1 MSDMEEKL
9 KIYTIQNDAGMK
21 AEILNYGATIMSLW
35 VPDTLGNLYD
45 VLLGYRLPTSYLQP
59 DNPYFNCA
67 VGRYANRIKNGC
79 FELNQIT
86 YHLDTGGQKHCLH
99 SGPTGFDKKL
109 WQLVEQSNNEI
120 TLGLFSEEGEG
131 GYPGRLDVKLIYK
144 LTPDNVLHIRYVS
157 SCDQDCPVNLTFHG
171 YFNLGGKGTGG
182 HQLNIG
188 AMSYLEVDG
197 DLIPSGRT
205 LSVENSGYDLRE
217 GRLMA
222 ELYAEGITLDHCYV
236 VNTQGNVQ
244 QVAKLVGEQ
253 LAMTVHS
260 NLPGLQVYTGN
271 GLHPGIEGVKEA
283 GGYSAYDGVC
293 LEAQHYPDAP
303 NHPHFPSA
311 VIKAGE
317 ERTDIIEYRFTS
329 IMA

>member
-9 KIYTIQNDAGMK
+9 QIYTIQNDAGMK

-35 VPDTLGNLYD
+35 VPDKLGNLYD
-45 VLLGYRLPTSYLQP
+45 VLLGYRLPASYLQP

-86 YHLDTGGQKHCLH
+86 YNLDTGGQKHCLH

-109 WQLVEQSNNEI
+109 WQVVEQSNNEI
-120 TLGLFSEEGEG
+120 TLGLISENGEG
-131 GYPGRLDVKLIYK
+131 GFPGKLEVKLIYR
-144 LTPDNVLHIRYVS
+144 LTENNILHIKYIT
-157 SCDQDCPVNLTFHG
+157 CCGQDCPVNLTFHG

-182 HQLNIG
+182 HHLSID

-205 LSVENSGYDLRE
+205 LSVENTVYDFRVEKL
-217 GRLMA
+217 LSP
-222 ELYAEGITLDHCYV
+222 LYAEGITLDHCFI
-236 VNTQGNVQ
+236 VNTEERLN
-244 QVAKLVGEQ
+244 QVAKVVGEQ
-253 LAMTVHS
+253 LTMTVHT

-271 GLHPGIEGVKEA
+271 GLHPGIEGVKKA
-283 GGYSAYDGVC
+283 GGYSAFDGVC
-293 LEAQHYPDAP
+293 LEAQYYPDAP
-303 NHPHFPSA
+303 NHAHFPSP

-317 ERTDIIEYRFTS
+317 ERTDIIEYRFS
-329 IMA
+329 